1 MVADGLL
8 AGLITLLGLPQLF
21 VDNQS
26 LAKLDIQFRD
36 TDALAVLLTLAQAVP
51 LVWRRRAP
59 VTVLAVTG
67 LAALAH
73 LAIGYRPTWTEFG
86 VLIALYTV
94 AAHCPRRRSMLAAAA
109 VAAGLAVYAA
119 LAMVRYPSP
128 LEEDVQG
135 WVVSYVQFAAAWFL
149 GDVQQRRLAYTA
161 KLEALNAQLATEQEL
176 RSRWAVAEERARIAR
191 ELHDVVA
198 HSVSVMV
205 VQAGAARRT
214 LASSPDQATTA
225 LGQIES
231 TGRQALVEMR
241 RLLGLLRDGDRE
253 DAALAPQPGLAHL
266 ESLAAAA
273 REAGLPVEVEV
284 EGESRPLP
292 AGVDLSAYRIVQ
304 EALTNS
310 LKHAGPARA
319 SVRVCYGAR
328 SSRSRRGT
336 DGNGSEPPSAA
347 AGHSDRQIAGRL
359 RPAGSPVGARPDR
372 HAGAGGH
379 VRRHPRGR
387 PPARRR
393 LPGRGPPPPG
403 RWVAMIRVLIA
414 DDQPLMRTGFRMI
427 LDAEPGLEVVGEA
440 ADGHEAVRL
449 AGHVRADV
457 ALMDVRMP
465 GMDGIEATRRLA
477 GEGVQDPVRVLILTT
492 FDLDEYVLSALRA
505 GASGFLL
512 KDVPPEDL
520 VDAIKVVAAG
530 DALLAPS
537 VTRRLLDRFAASL
550 PDPAATRPAALDTL
564 TARELEVLGLV
575 ARGMSNAEIAEH
587 LVVSET
593 TVKTHV
599 GRLLYKL
606 DLRDRVQAVVLAY
619 ETGIVKPGTT

>member
-1 MVADGLL
+1 MRAPGSLLRRVRELHPLVADGLL

-21 VDNQS
+21 LDNQS

-73 LAIGYRPTWTEFG
+73 LAIGYRPTWAEFG

-273 REAGLPVEVEV
+273 REAGLPVEVAV

-319 SVRVCYGAR
+319 SVRVCYGREVLEVQVWDDGPGAPGGAGLAVVTLGPGGVLEV
-328 SSRSRRGT
+328 SSPMAGG
-336 DGNGSEPPSAA
+336 GNGLIGMRERVAMFGGTLEAGPRPGGGYRVAA
-347 AGHSDRQIAGRL
+347 
-359 RPAGSPVGARPDR
+359 
-372 HAGAGGH
+372 
-379 VRRHPRGR
+379 
-387 PPARRR
+387 R
-393 LPGRGPPPPG
+393 LP
-403 RWVAMIRVLIA
+403 
-414 DDQPLMRTGFRMI
+414 
-427 LDAEPGLEVVGEA
+427 LDGGS
-440 ADGHEAVRL
+440 R
-449 AGHVRADV
+449 
-457 ALMDVRMP
+457 
-465 GMDGIEATRRLA
+465 
-477 GEGVQDPVRVLILTT
+477 
-492 FDLDEYVLSALRA
+492 
-505 GASGFLL
+505 
-512 KDVPPEDL
+512 
-520 VDAIKVVAAG
+520 
-530 DALLAPS
+530 
-537 VTRRLLDRFAASL
+537 
-550 PDPAATRPAALDTL
+550 
-564 TARELEVLGLV
+564 
-575 ARGMSNAEIAEH
+575 
-587 LVVSET
+587 
-593 TVKTHV
+593 
-599 GRLLYKL
+599 
-606 DLRDRVQAVVLAY
+606 
-619 ETGIVKPGTT
+619 